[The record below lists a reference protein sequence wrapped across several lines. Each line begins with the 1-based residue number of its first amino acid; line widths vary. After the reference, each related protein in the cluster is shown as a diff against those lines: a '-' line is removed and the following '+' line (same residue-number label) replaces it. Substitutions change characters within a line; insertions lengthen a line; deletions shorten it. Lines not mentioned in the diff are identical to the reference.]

1 MYYNILSILV
11 SSLSSLSLS
20 LSNNKGIAGILVGV
34 NRGLFASF
42 FVCPV
47 AKKGGSV

>member
-11 SSLSSLSLS
+11 SSLSSLS